1 MVDMGKSSL
10 NRSSPLDSYETKVP
24 GRRTNWLRV
33 CWWCSPHS
41 CKGWYIIS
49 YNIHRYPS
57 KPSAYIIE
65 DHIFPSFSHSFNL
78 AAWPISSKSAESA
91 PAPLRLT
98 DSCPNINCATGVS
111 PRSPSQDDPSG
122 KAPSM
127 RPHASSSLLSIR
139 PHLWKKITS
148 PSLEGS
154 REASETGK
162 KVTPTR
168 NTWGESCES
177 YLKPIQGKWIL
188 SSNHRLEQEH
198 HLSGFCT
205 WPCLPGGRQTIP
217 HWKIWVQFWSSKI
230 WKQHPTTCHLG
241 TLQKY
246 STAQKFM
253 V

>member
-1 MVDMGKSSL
+1 M
-10 NRSSPLDSYETKVP
+10 
-24 GRRTNWLRV
+24 
-33 CWWCSPHS
+33 
-41 CKGWYIIS
+41 
-49 YNIHRYPS
+49 HRYPS
-57 KPSAYIIE
+57 KPSAYIIQ

-78 AAWPISSKSAESA
+78 AAWQYL
-91 PAPLRLT
+91 LRVVQKVLLHPW
-98 DSCPNINCATGVS
+98 DSRTPVPTLWSYGSNGLRNSVS

-148 PSLEGS
+148 PSLEGW

-162 KVTPTR
+162 KVTPTK

-230 WKQHPTTCHLG
+230 WKQQPTTCHLG

-246 STAQKFM
+246 STPQKLM